1 MLNWS
6 KAARGV
12 RGEGRLGG
20 GEVGRALTPLDPSLT
35 EEDSRTCRAW
45 WAHHFGADTRS
56 ITAMCVCMCVCVK
69 LLLPPMRP
77 RLRAEGDHSYFANW
91 KKDDRLPTVHGPPPP
106 NRVLEYA
113 SL

>member
-1 MLNWS
+1 MGKGGW
-6 KAARGV
+6 
-12 RGEGRLGG
+12 LGG
-20 GEVGRALTPLDPSLT
+20 REVGRALTSLDPSLT
-35 EEDSRTCRAW
+35 EEGSRTGHAW
-45 WAHHFGADTRS
+45 WTHQFGTDIRS
-56 ITAMCVCMCVCVK
+56 ITIISLCVCVCVSMK